1 MIKYAPLLLLIL
13 TGCSTLQVTTSIAEE
28 EQRDDIISQYQFED
42 NILYQVSNDQENL
55 HIKFKTSDR
64 SSIMKILGQGT
75 YLYFDIKGKKKRDVS
90 LEYPMASENGTNR
103 RPGMNQNPGER
114 TRLDLAEMLDRIPKE
129 AELLNHKESELIQFS
144 LLESDIKPSLTVTGE
159 SEITYDLII
168 PFHRISKNGL
178 SSITTLSVGI
188 VTKGMNSSS
197 MGGQSGGMGGSRGGS
212 MGGMPQGG
220 GKKGGKGGGMGG
232 GRSGS
237 MDGPQGGSRDG
248 EMASPINIWFL
259 VDLHRE

>member
-90 LEYPMASENGTNR
+90 LEYPMASENGTDR

-114 TRLDLAEMLDRIPKE
+114 TRLDLTEILARIPKE
-129 AELLNHKESELIQFS
+129 AELINHKESELIQFNM
-144 LLESDIKPSLTVTGE
+144 LESDIKPSLTVSGE

-188 VTKGMNSSS
+188 VTKGMNPSS
-197 MGGQSGGMGGSRGGS
+197 MGGQSGR

-220 GKKGGKGGGMGG
+220 GKKGGKGGGMSG

-237 MDGPQGGSRDG
+237 MDGRQGGPRDG